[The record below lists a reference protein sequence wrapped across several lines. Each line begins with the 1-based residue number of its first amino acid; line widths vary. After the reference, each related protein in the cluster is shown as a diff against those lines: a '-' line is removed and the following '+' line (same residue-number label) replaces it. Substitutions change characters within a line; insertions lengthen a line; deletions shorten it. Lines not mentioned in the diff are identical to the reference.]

1 MNEALIVGALLL
13 VFVGAVSFYLYSR
26 IIFNERKMGL
36 IESLLLDIKMSM
48 DMEEEQKHAMHA
60 MHAGVPAPTGQMGM
74 VMPKPVEVEEV
85 EEYQNVMEEAANA
98 VTAEPAT
105 AAAAPGTASLTPLDP
120 NGNPI
125 PAAMAAI
132 KNYDDHSREDLAYL
146 AEKRGLRVTKRM
158 AKGTIIALL
167 QEADKTA
174 PQQGDDVAGSAT
186 SLPAVEGSSGGA
198 PLDAVAL
205 EEMD

>member
-26 IIFNERKMGL
+26 IIFNERKLGL

-60 MHAGVPAPTGQMGM
+60 ATLVPVGAA
-74 VMPKPVEVEEV
+74 VEIPKPVEITEV
-85 EEYQNVMEEAANA
+85 EEYQNVLEEVANA
-98 VTAEPAT
+98 SAVSAAEPVT
-105 AAAAPGTASLTPLDP
+105 AAAAQPGVGPLDP

-167 QEADKTA
+167 QEADKTS

>member
-13 VFVGAVSFYLYSR
+13 VLLGAVSFYLYSR
-26 IIFNERKMGL
+26 IIFSERKMGL

-48 DMEEEQKHAMHA
+48 DMEEEQRHTAPA
-60 MHAGVPAPTGQMGM
+60 AAGEMMA
-74 VMPKPVEVEEV
+74 PKPAEVEEV
-85 EEYQNVMEEAANA
+85 EEYQNVLEEAQAA
-98 VTAEPAT
+98 AQPIAESVT
-105 AAAAPGTASLTPLDP
+105 AAAAEAQITQPQPVDA
-120 NGNPI
+120 NGNPM
-125 PAAMAAI
+125 PAAMAAM
-132 KNYDDHSREDLAYL
+132 KNYDDYSREDLSYL

-186 SLPAVEGSSGGA
+186 TLSAVEGSVGGA

>member
-48 DMEEEQKHAMHA
+48 DMEEEHRHVA
-60 MHAGVPAPTGQMGM
+60 PAPVQQQQ
-74 VMPKPVEVEEV
+74 KPVEIEEV
-85 EEYQNVMEEAANA
+85 EEYKNVLEEVNSES
-98 VTAEPAT
+98 VPALGPSEST
-105 AAAAPGTASLTPLDP
+105 VPAPVETQVLPQPMDS
-120 NGNPI
+120 NGNPM
-125 PAAMAAI
+125 PPAMAAI
-132 KNYDDHSREDLAYL
+132 KNYDDYSRDDLSYL

-186 SLPAVEGSSGGA
+186 TLSAVEGSAGGA

>member
-48 DMEEEQKHAMHA
+48 DMEEEHRNVVAAPAAQQKPVEIEEVEDYKNVLEEVNSESVP
-60 MHAGVPAPTGQMGM
+60 AGPSESTVPAPLEGEAE
-74 VMPKPVEVEEV
+74 VKP
-85 EEYQNVMEEAANA
+85 QPMDA
-98 VTAEPAT
+98 
-105 AAAAPGTASLTPLDP
+105 
-120 NGNPI
+120 NGNPM

-132 KNYDDHSREDLAYL
+132 KNYDDYSRDDLSYL

-167 QEADKTA
+167 QEADKTS

-186 SLPAVEGSSGGA
+186 TLSAVEGSAGGA

>member
-48 DMEEEQKHAMHA
+48 DMEEEHRHVA
-60 MHAGVPAPTGQMGM
+60 PAPVQQQQ
-74 VMPKPVEVEEV
+74 KPVESEEV
-85 EEYQNVMEEAANA
+85 EEYKNVLEEVNSESVPAAGPSESA
-98 VTAEPAT
+98 VPAPVET
-105 AAAAPGTASLTPLDP
+105 QVLPQPTDS
-120 NGNPI
+120 NGNPM
-125 PAAMAAI
+125 PTAMAAI
-132 KNYDDHSREDLAYL
+132 KNYDDYSRDDLSYL

-186 SLPAVEGSSGGA
+186 TLSAVEGSAGGA

>member
-36 IESLLLDIKMSM
+36 IESLLLDIKMTM
-48 DMEEEQKHAMHA
+48 DMEEEQRHAA
-60 MHAGVPAPTGQMGM
+60 PAATNAGMM
-74 VMPKPVEVEEV
+74 VPKPVEVEEA
-85 EEYQNVMEEAANA
+85 EEYQNVLEEAQAA
-98 VTAEPAT
+98 AEPVT
-105 AAAAPGTASLTPLDP
+105 AAATQPEVKPQPVDA
-120 NGNPI
+120 NGNPV
-125 PAAMAAI
+125 PAEMAAI
-132 KNYDDHSREDLAYL
+132 KNYDDYSRDDLSYL

-174 PQQGDDVAGSAT
+174 PQQGDNVAGSAT
-186 SLPAVEGSSGGA
+186 TLSAVEGSAGGA
-198 PLDAVAL
+198 PLDAIPL
-205 EEMD
+205 EELE

>member
-26 IIFNERKMGL
+26 IIFNERKLGL

-60 MHAGVPAPTGQMGM
+60 ATLVPAGAA
-74 VMPKPVEVEEV
+74 VEIPKPVEITEV
-85 EEYQNVMEEAANA
+85 EEYQNVLEEVANA
-98 VTAEPAT
+98 SAEAPIT
-105 AAAAPGTASLTPLDP
+105 AAAAQPGVGPLDP

-167 QEADKTA
+167 QEADKTS

>member
-48 DMEEEQKHAMHA
+48 DMEEERHAAHIASGAHA
-60 MHAGVPAPTGQMGM
+60 PAPHAGM

-85 EEYQNVMEEAANA
+85 EEYQNVLEEANA
-98 VTAEPAT
+98 VAAEPVT

-125 PAAMAAI
+125 PPAMAAI

-167 QEADKTA
+167 QEADKAA